1 MKNTILILGSGHL
14 AQSASRKLIEMDYAV
29 AHVSASRFKEREDT
43 QVEESTLDYA
53 KAVLREVG
61 IEQVKAVC
69 ILDKA
74 DAINLHLFMA
84 VLSFERQIPII
95 IALLN
100 DGLTE
105 HIDKLSENVH
115 VCNPA
120 QIATSHFVDALERYQ
135 EPRMKF
141 FPKEIK
147 IGRFNFKIQSDHL
160 ITKLVVAFCC
170 LLFLGTSFFKI
181 TEETSWCDSLYLM
194 VTVVTSVNFSD
205 AVINNY
211 DLITRVC
218 RTVLILWSWGFVL
231 ITLSFVMDYAIKRHT
246 EGSILGRK
254 RHDLRNHIIVCGL
267 GRFGYPVINALL
279 EQGRRVIVIE
289 QDMDN
294 RYIEDLRYRGVPVLI
309 GDATLPKNLYD
320 VGIERAEGLIATAD
334 NDRINLEIGL
344 LARAMKSNLRLI
356 LRMYDRG
363 MARQIKQWFGINFAV
378 STSILAA
385 KHVCHTL
392 TKELKE

>member
-1 MKNTILILGSGHL
+1 MNNTILVLGSGHL
-14 AQSASRKLIEMDYAV
+14 AQQAARKLIDIDYVV
-29 AHVSASRFKEREDT
+29 AHVSSLRFKEREDT

-53 KAVLREVG
+53 KAILKETG

-74 DAINLHLFMA
+74 DAINLHLLMA
-84 VLSFERQIPII
+84 VLSFEREIPII

-105 HIDKLSENVH
+105 HIDKLSPNVH

-120 QIATSHFVDALERYQ
+120 QIATSHFVDALEKYQ

-141 FPKEIK
+141 FPKEIR

-160 ITKLVVAFCC
+160 ITKLAVAFCC

-194 VTVVTSVNFSD
+194 VTVITSVNFSD
-205 AVINNY
+205 AVIRNY
-211 DLITRVC
+211 ELITRVC
-218 RTVLILWSWGFVL
+218 RTVLILWSWCFVL

-246 EGSILGRK
+246 ESSVLGRK
-254 RHDLRNHIIVCGL
+254 RHDLHNHIIVCGL
-267 GRFGYPVINALL
+267 GRYGYPVINALL
-279 EQGRRVIVIE
+279 EEGRRVIVIE
-289 QDMDN
+289 QDMEN
-294 RYIEDLRYRGVPVLI
+294 RYVEDLRVRGVPVLI

-320 VGIERAEGLIATAD
+320 VGIENAEGLIATAD

-344 LARAMKSNLRLI
+344 LARAMKPSLRLI

-363 MARQIKQWFGINFAV
+363 MAKLIKQWFGINFAV

-385 KHVCHTL
+385 KHVCWIL
-392 TKELKE
+392 DEEFKK